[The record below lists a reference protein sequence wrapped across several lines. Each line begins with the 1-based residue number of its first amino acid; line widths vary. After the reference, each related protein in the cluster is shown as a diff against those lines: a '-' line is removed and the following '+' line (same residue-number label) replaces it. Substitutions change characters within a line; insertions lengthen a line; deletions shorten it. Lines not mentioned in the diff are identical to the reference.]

1 MRYSVQGYLS
11 EIVRFVSL
19 IKPRGKITALT
30 NFARHARVRM
40 FLKYSRTEDLLG
52 QNQNDVM
59 LADESFFCCPLGK
72 SSLDQQLQLVL
83 PTITQPVV
91 MSKLMEKIKEAKKG
105 N

>member
-1 MRYSVQGYLS
+1 
-11 EIVRFVSL
+11 
-19 IKPRGKITALT
+19 
-30 NFARHARVRM
+30 M

>member
-1 MRYSVQGYLS
+1 
-11 EIVRFVSL
+11 
-19 IKPRGKITALT
+19 
-30 NFARHARVRM
+30 M
-40 FLKYSRTEDLLG
+40 FLKYSRTEDRLG

-59 LADESFFCCPLGK
+59 LADESFFFCCPLRK

>member
-1 MRYSVQGYLS
+1 
-11 EIVRFVSL
+11 
-19 IKPRGKITALT
+19 
-30 NFARHARVRM
+30 M

-59 LADESFFCCPLGK
+59 PMKVFFGCPLGK
-72 SSLDQQLQLVL
+72 SLDQQLQLVL

>member
-1 MRYSVQGYLS
+1 
-11 EIVRFVSL
+11 
-19 IKPRGKITALT
+19 
-30 NFARHARVRM
+30 M

-59 LADESFFCCPLGK
+59 LADEKDFFCCPLGK

-83 PTITQPVV
+83 PTITRPVV